1 MFKAIE
7 VERKIKEINLLIT
20 MKSLLLCR
28 TSDNYFLLSHQQLSW
43 NLLGTKNVSSTH
55 SQNFWE
61 GKQFMA
67 T

>member
-7 VERKIKEINLLIT
+7 VERKIKEINLLIS
-20 MKSLLLCR
+20 MKSLLLYR
-28 TSDNYFLLSHQQLSW
+28 TSDNYFLLSHQRLSW

-67 T
+67 A

>member
-7 VERKIKEINLLIT
+7 VERKIKEINLLIS
-20 MKSLLLCR
+20 MKSLLLYR
-28 TSDNYFLLSHQQLSW
+28 TSDNHFLLSHQRLSW

-61 GKQFMA
+61 GKQFMVA
-67 T
+67 